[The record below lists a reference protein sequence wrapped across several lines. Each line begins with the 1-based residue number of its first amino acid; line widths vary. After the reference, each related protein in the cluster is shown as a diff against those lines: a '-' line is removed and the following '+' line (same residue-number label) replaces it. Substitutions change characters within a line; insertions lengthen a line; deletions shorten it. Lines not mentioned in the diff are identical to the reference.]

1 MATTRSRTVRPAAVP
16 MQAARTLSCIRA
28 LVAALA
34 QSARSVERRTGITNA
49 QLFVL
54 QLLASEPVLSINE
67 LASRASTQQST
78 ISLLVTRL
86 ARAGL
91 VRRERSDDDARRA
104 RVALTAKGQRMVR
117 RAPTPPMARMIAAVE
132 TLSPTDLRGL
142 ERGVAA
148 LLRAM
153 NIKTSGDRLM
163 FESRAPAG

>member
-1 MATTRSRTVRPAAVP
+1 MATPRSRTASAAPAS

-54 QLLASEPVLSINE
+54 QLLASEPMLSINE
-67 LASRASTQQST
+67 LAARALTQQST

-86 ARAGL
+86 AHAGL
-91 VRRERSDDDARRA
+91 VHRERSDDDARRA
-104 RVALTAKGQRMVR
+104 RVVLTAKGQRMVR

-132 TLSPTDLRGL
+132 TLAPADLRGL
-142 ERGVAA
+142 ERGLGA
-148 LLRAM
+148 LLKAM
-153 NIKTSGDRLM
+153 KIATSGDALM
-163 FESRAPAG
+163 FESRTPVA